1 MEEFCN
7 WTRIESWRYK
17 SCDCRF
23 CQEVCGFYMDSL
35 KHLFLSWVNSSCDC
49 FHCSG
54 HGEWEDDTHTRCRI
68 LWRKPEQLASDIYT
82 WAETNGY
89 INNVCT
95 VYELH
100 SGEDVDGMSFDG
112 CDEELLRRALAIL
125 EDQGKCTMFKGET
138 SSEDGIKFF

>member
-1 MEEFCN
+1 M
-7 WTRIESWRYK
+7 
-17 SCDCRF
+17 
-23 CQEVCGFYMDSL
+23 
-35 KHLFLSWVNSSCDC
+35 
-49 FHCSG
+49 
-54 HGEWEDDTHTRCRI
+54 
-68 LWRKPEQLASDIYT
+68 ASDIYT

-112 CDEELLRRALAIL
+112 CDEELLRRAMAIL